1 MRQPIIVITLV
12 ILAACA
18 RTKPA
23 PAVTGGPVI
32 STDTGAPPV
41 NRVVYEGLLPC
52 PKCKGIQTE
61 LTLNINPNNPR
72 QSYQLKQV
80 YLGTSKGDRTYTKQ
94 GTYITLRGTAT
105 DNEAMVIQLD
115 PNKSREIKNYLRI
128 HDDTL
133 RLLDR
138 QKRLLSTTEPTWL
151 IRKHPESGN

>member
-1 MRQPIIVITLV
+1 MIILSLV

-23 PAVTGGPVI
+23 ATVSGGPVI

-61 LTLNINPNNPR
+61 LTLNINPNNSR
-72 QSYQLKQV
+72 QLYQLKQV

-105 DNEAMVIQLD
+105 DNDAMVVQLD
-115 PNKSREIKNYLRI
+115 PNKPREIKNYLRI
-128 HDDTL
+128 NDDTL

-138 QKRLLSTTEPTWL
+138 QKRLVSTSEPAWL
-151 IRKHPESGN
+151 VRKQPESGN